1 MNPKFNAPLTHLLD
15 RLDQYHEEAIELQRQ
30 LTRIPALSP
39 ENGGEGEKTK
49 ADFLHNWLTH
59 ALRPDAMQWLNAPDA
74 RVPCGYRPNFVARCK
89 GASARRTIWIMAHLD
104 VVPPGDLSKW
114 TGDPWTLRVETDAKG
129 RRKLIGR
136 GAEDNQQGLVS
147 AVFAVKALRD
157 LSLLPAYDVALLFVA
172 DEETGSV
179 YGAQYLLQQHRR
191 LFEAHDL
198 MIIPDAGDDKGA
210 MIEVAEKSILWLR
223 FQTIGKQCH
232 GSEPEKG
239 RNAHKAASYLAYR
252 LDSLYRRFRK
262 RNAMFAPPFS
272 TFEPTKRE
280 ANVPNINTIPGED
293 VMYFDCRLLP
303 EYKVSEV
310 MTAVRAM
317 VKEVEKKF
325 RVKISVSSQQGEQAA
340 PPTSSEAPVVKA
352 IAAAVRDLR
361 RLRPKPM
368 GIGGGTVAGFFRRAG
383 IPAAVWSTMDDT
395 AHSPDEYCLLENL
408 LDDAKVFAHIFMQ
421 P

>member
-1 MNPKFNAPLTHLLD
+1 MNPKLNTPLTHALE
-15 RLDQYHEEAIELQRQ
+15 RLEQFHEEAIALQRQ
-30 LTRIPALSP
+30 LTRIPALAP
-39 ENGGEGEKTK
+39 ENGGEGEKAK
-49 ADFLHNWLTH
+49 ADFLYDWLRQTMP
-59 ALRPDAMQWLNAPDA
+59 PDEMQWFNAPDA
-74 RVPCGYRPNFVARCK
+74 RVPCGYRPNLLARFK
-89 GASARRTIWIMAHLD
+89 GASASRTIWIMTHLD

-114 TGDPWTLRVETDAKG
+114 TGDPWTLRVEADGRG

-136 GAEDNQQGLVS
+136 GTEDNQQGLVS
-147 AVFAVKALRD
+147 AVLAMKALHD
-157 LSLLPAYDVALLFVA
+157 LSLLPVHDVALLFVA

-179 YGAQYLLQQHRR
+179 HGAQYLLQHHRR
-191 LFEAHDL
+191 LFQTHDL
-198 MIIPDAGDDKGA
+198 MIIPDAGDARGA

-223 FQTIGKQCH
+223 FQTLGRQCH

-239 RNAHKAASYLAYR
+239 RNAHKAASYLACR

-262 RNAMFAPPFS
+262 RNAMFAPPYS

-310 MTAVRAM
+310 MAVVRALLR
-317 VKEVEKKF
+317 ETERKF
-325 RVKISVSSQQGEQAA
+325 HVRINLSSQQGEQAA
-340 PPTSSEAPVVKA
+340 PPTPVDAPVVKA
-352 IAAAVRDLR
+352 ITAAVRELR
-361 RLRPKPM
+361 HLRPKPM

-383 IPAAVWSTMDDT
+383 IPAAVWATMDDT

-408 LDDAKVFAHIFMQ
+408 LDDAKVFAHIFLQ
-421 P
+421 R